1 MTLLSKDWTGRK
13 IHIDSNAKHDGKY
26 SDWRRNRYP
35 DLEGDRSYCTDIDFI
50 EWRNGKAAAV
60 LECKRG
66 TIGEAINTILQLRY
80 GFQGQVIAT
89 VAHALSVPAYIVAIQ
104 DFNKEGKGYERAS
117 FTVVQM
123 NLPTPWLEGSRELVP
138 ALLAG
143 LGEPVTMDEL
153 AYARWIASL

>member
-1 MTLLSKDWTGRK
+1 MTLLTKDWTGRK

-35 DLEGDRSYCTDIDFI
+35 DLEGDRAYCTDIDFI
-50 EWRNGKAAAV
+50 EWRKGKAAAV

-66 TIGEAINTILQLRY
+66 TIGEAITTILELRY

-89 VAHALSVPAYIVAIQ
+89 VAHALRVPAYIVAIQ

>member
-1 MTLLSKDWTGRK
+1 MTALTTDWTGRK

-35 DLEGDRSYCTDIDFI
+35 DLEGDGAYCTDIDFI
-50 EWRNGKAAAV
+50 EWRGGKPAAV

-66 TIGEAINTILQLRY
+66 TIGQAVNTILQLRY

-89 VAHALSVPAYIVAIQ
+89 VAHALSVPAYIVAIE
-104 DFNKEGKGYERAS
+104 DYERDSKTYERAS

-123 NLPTPWLEGSRELVP
+123 NLPTPWLEGSRELVA

-143 LGEPVTMDEL
+143 LGEPVRMDER